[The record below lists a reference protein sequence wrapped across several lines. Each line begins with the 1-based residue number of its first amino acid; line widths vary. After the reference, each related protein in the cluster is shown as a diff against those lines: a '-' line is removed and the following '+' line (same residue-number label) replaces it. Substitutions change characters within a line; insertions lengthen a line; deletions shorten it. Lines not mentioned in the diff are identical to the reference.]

1 MPPTQSNVRGKSS
14 RETRLKTMVLGPK
27 AVPEGDEDVGA
38 VGVEYALASQGK
50 ENGSIPGT

>member
-1 MPPTQSNVRGKSS
+1 
-14 RETRLKTMVLGPK
+14 MVLGLK

-50 ENGSIPGT
+50 ENGSIRGHELRLGRN